1 MCGIGGF
8 IKEAKINDE
17 FLREVVID
25 LTTRLQVRG
34 SDATGV
40 FTSVG
45 NGILRKE
52 PVPATKF
59 KDYPLNY
66 GRVTL
71 VHARQATHGSPKV
84 FYNNHPILSDNY
96 VMVHNGIVW
105 MDRLKDYNYRGEV
118 DSEILLSYIEKKGIK
133 EGLASLEGTAAAA
146 FCKRFS
152 PNKVWLYGSPIFM
165 SYIPGSG
172 ILFGSTPEIARP
184 VVRKFWKH
192 WLGIFTAGASYVV
205 DEDELLEIDLE
216 TMKITSEKI
225 KVKKTKYW
233 NGWRGGSN
241 GYLNN
246 GFQVYSGRRVL
257 TVSTASDNR
266 APLSDASAAAAVEV
280 KLREEASAVR
290 KYSAYAICD
299 FCGISNWT
307 RQTKDK
313 LNICQSC
320 DLLLGDDAE
329 EPLVVETAAGGTP
342 SGSSDEDG

>member
-8 IKEAKINDE
+8 IKEAKINDG
-17 FLREVVID
+17 FLRGVIID

-34 SDATGV
+34 SDATGI

-59 KDYPLNY
+59 KDYPLSY

-71 VHARQATHGSPKV
+71 VHTRQATHGSPKV

-105 MDRLKDYNYRGEV
+105 MDRLKGYNYRGEV

-133 EGLASLEGTAAAA
+133 EGLASLEGTAAVA

-165 SYIPGSG
+165 SYIPGRG
-172 ILFGSTPEIARP
+172 ILFGSTPEITRP
-184 VVRKFWKH
+184 VVRKFWKR

-205 DEDELLEIDLE
+205 DEDELIEIDLE

-225 KVKKTKYW
+225 KAKKTKYW
-233 NGWRGGSN
+233 DGWMGGSS
-241 GYLNN
+241 GYFNN
-246 GFQVYSGRRVL
+246 GGYSGRRVL
-257 TVSTASDNR
+257 TVSTVSDKCT
-266 APLSDASAAAAVEV
+266 PLFDVSDTAEV
-280 KLREEASAVR
+280 KLREEASVVR
-290 KYSAYAICD
+290 KYSTYAICD

-307 RQTKDK
+307 RRTKDN

-320 DLLLGDDAE
+320 DLVLGGDAE
-329 EPLVVETAAGGTP
+329 EPLAVETAAGG
-342 SGSSDEDG
+342 SGSSNEDGEGY